1 MILQVA
7 SYPNKTGFIMEKA
20 LHLLENLSNH
30 ELVLGTKAT
39 DALNRLRKSIE
50 LRNKL
55 LAEQQLKPGQSL
67 KKTYR

>member
-1 MILQVA
+1 
-7 SYPNKTGFIMEKA
+7 MEKA